1 VGYEFP
7 GTGNAYTAEFVLL
20 HSEVNGLK
28 KGIWGAAPARNTFTL
43 QEYAG
48 FGNNLFQYVK
58 NSISVVKY
66 HAEPAIQAI
75 LVAQKTRIGNRMH
88 LLENTYLN
96 NINKDVGG
104 TIHTWRPLNLRADWN
119 TFMRTMTAQAITKA
133 FTNVE
138 TYLTALEEGYA
149 TALHRQAA
157 VGQTQDAIDRR
168 EFIAKIDALRAEWT
182 NNRPT
187 WTNPFP

>member
-1 VGYEFP
+1 VGYEFL
-7 GTGNAYTAEFVLL
+7 GTGNACAAEFVLL
-20 HSEVNGLK
+20 HGGVNGLK
-28 KGIWGAAPARNTFTL
+28 KGIWGEAPARNAFTL
-43 QEYAG
+43 QDHAG

-58 NSISVVKY
+58 NSMSVVKY
-66 HAEPAIQAI
+66 YAEPAIQAL
-75 LVAQKTRIGNRMH
+75 LVAQKTRVGNRMD
-88 LLENTYLN
+88 LLENTYVN
-96 NINKDVGG
+96 NINKDVSG
-104 TIHTWRPLNLRADWN
+104 TIRTWGPLNLRADWN
-119 TFMRTMTAQAITKA
+119 TFMRTVTAQTITKTFA
-133 FTNVE
+133 NVE
-138 TYLTALEEGYA
+138 TYLTGMEEGYA